1 LRLRIWL
8 GCLGGVLVAVAGWW
22 WVSVTPISTE
32 AAPPFGTLESRW
44 RLVLG
49 IAGLASVLLAWWLDR
64 GIVGMI
70 RALIDRSRSG
80 RLDVPGEPDGWG
92 ELSDLGHELH
102 GLLTQRRQLRH
113 AADELAIMQR
123 QLDAARAAIDRWI
136 ESERWP
142 GIPRQEGP
150 LRAFAETVNRGFAR
164 ETELMTQNHEAAR
177 QIRSDLETAAE
188 DARESAEQEEHGFVE
203 VTALLTTV
211 RELQRLG
218 AELKP
223 GATAASAA
231 TVEAEAYER
240 WRGVAALAIEELV
253 TASSQSV
260 EHLSTSL
267 LRVQEITSQVQLLG
281 NRATLIA
288 LNTVVS
294 GTRTESPSVEGLADE
309 LKLLAHDVRRATD
322 RVTDLSLDIEREVA
336 SASERMRGIRERV
349 ARRLDEAPRSM
360 PTAERDDEL
369 ARRLERVREMVQDAS
384 AKGERLS
391 AASERA
397 SRAAASLAQRL
408 IDSVHDMQGL
418 MVRLSPTGAADA
430 PPAAEPGPRG
440 ASLKLLDRPSQ
451 TTEGESDL
459 GPDRE
464 GRS

>member
-1 LRLRIWL
+1 
-8 GCLGGVLVAVAGWW
+8 
-22 WVSVTPISTE
+22 
-32 AAPPFGTLESRW
+32 
-44 RLVLG
+44 
-49 IAGLASVLLAWWLDR
+49 
-64 GIVGMI
+64 M
-70 RALIDRSRSG
+70 
-80 RLDVPGEPDGWG
+80 
-92 ELSDLGHELH
+92 
-102 GLLTQRRQLRH
+102 
-113 AADELAIMQR
+113 
-123 QLDAARAAIDRWI
+123 
-136 ESERWP
+136 
-142 GIPRQEGP
+142 
-150 LRAFAETVNRGFAR
+150 NRGFAR

-322 RVTDLSLDIEREVA
+322 R
-336 SASERMRGIRERV
+336 
-349 ARRLDEAPRSM
+349 
-360 PTAERDDEL
+360 
-369 ARRLERVREMVQDAS
+369 
-384 AKGERLS
+384 
-391 AASERA
+391 
-397 SRAAASLAQRL
+397 
-408 IDSVHDMQGL
+408 
-418 MVRLSPTGAADA
+418 
-430 PPAAEPGPRG
+430 
-440 ASLKLLDRPSQ
+440 
-451 TTEGESDL
+451 
-459 GPDRE
+459 
-464 GRS
+464 